1 MPKLYLHS
9 LGCNKNL
16 VDSEIMLGRLENYAL
31 TAEPAAAD
39 VLIVNTCG
47 FIKSAKE
54 ESIASILQLHQVR
67 KKGSLL
73 VVTGCLMQRYKDE
86 LVRALP
92 EVDLFTGA
100 GDFERIDELILRR
113 LNAFSNSIYTAE
125 NRGENAEN
133 SAKFVNFANLGGE
146 NSKNSANSVN
156 FQTQNANFKEKSVNF
171 SPLAQEN
178 SQNFAYLQGENTK
191 RIITGSNSHAFVKIA
206 EGCNQSCS
214 FCAIPNFKGK
224 LRSRS
229 VASIVSEVQ
238 SLVAQGF
245 FDFSFI
251 AQDSSSFL
259 LDSGQKDGLIALID
273 AIEGVRGVQAAR
285 ILYLYPTS
293 VSLQLIERIKKS
305 RVFVNYFDMPLQH
318 INDKMLNL
326 MRRGASKARL
336 QELLSAMSACED
348 AFLRTGFIV
357 GHPWESE
364 AEFNELCEFI
374 EASNFDRISIFGY
387 SKEEDTRAFKMPQT
401 PTKTINSRL
410 KIIEKIVDKK
420 IEQSFAREIGKRRKV
435 VCTGTS
441 SEGEFFIAG
450 KDLRWDR
457 DIDGEILINE
467 SLCGALEQGKV
478 YECEILQSVDKKLVA
493 RALRACDE

>member
-31 TAEPAAAD
+31 TEKPAAAD

-92 EVDLFTGA
+92 EVDLFTGVQ
-100 GDFERIDELILRR
+100 DFERIDELILQR

-133 SAKFVNFANLGGE
+133 SAKFVNFVNLDDK

-156 FQTQNANFKEKSVNF
+156 F
-171 SPLAQEN
+171 SPSTQEN

-229 VASIVSEVQ
+229 VASIVGEVQ
-238 SLVAQGF
+238 RLVAQGF

-259 LDSGQKDGLIALID
+259 LDEGQKDGLIALID
-273 AIEGVRGVQAAR
+273 AIEGVSGVRAAR
-285 ILYLYPTS
+285 VLYLYPTS
-293 VSLQLIERIKKS
+293 VSLRLIERIKKS

-336 QELLSAMSACED
+336 QELLSAMSECED

-357 GHPWESE
+357 GHPGECE

-387 SKEEDTRAFKMPQT
+387 SKEEDTRAYEMPQT

-420 IEQSFAREIGKRRKV
+420 IEQSFARELGKRRKV

-467 SLCGALEQGKV
+467 SLCGTLRQGGI
-478 YECEILQSVDKKLVA
+478 YECEFLQSVDRKLVA